1 MKLKIDNQISSR
13 LVGPMMLNFFLEIW
27 TIWLVP
33 MKECYLKLAD
43 LEGSEGQGNN
53 ILVGERETSKS
64 QQIIIFRK
72 LSCIK

>member
-1 MKLKIDNQISSR
+1 
-13 LVGPMMLNFFLEIW
+13 
-27 TIWLVP
+27 

>member
-1 MKLKIDNQISSR
+1 
-13 LVGPMMLNFFLEIW
+13 
-27 TIWLVP
+27 

-43 LEGSEGQGNN
+43 LEGSEEKGNN